1 MKKRITISL
10 LFCML
15 LLCLF
20 ALGGCGNEEVP
31 DEVLNKLVEELD
43 LRVDEENLR
52 WNNVVNATGYTL
64 YVNDVK
70 VKQYGSDETLFYEYD
85 KTENDY
91 TAKVE
96 VKGEK
101 ITNFTA
107 SVQYGVKKTT
117 AEEPEVF
124 ANSVRFA
131 PCSTKIYFRIIPSVE
146 WKEVNESNYI
156 DFSSYTGGTVEYEY
170 YVQGTGFDKTTNVYY
185 TDSAVGK
192 GTVKIKT
199 QLQSV
204 SLSADGN
211 KITWDKVEG
220 AASYTVITDGEQ
232 TITTERS
239 VSFSETEGEHTVY
252 VYANPQDENLNS
264 PSDKAYFQYNTQK
277 QSVDTFTVD
286 DDVVTFEAKKSGVLR
301 YKDGEEW
308 KKAYSVTMKKE
319 NLSVKFVGYYD
330 ADSAT
335 YYTESKV
342 LSFRTGEKMQILF
355 DKTGYLNLQNDGKGV
370 EVKLYQGNDIPDE
383 YSVIEV
389 SEYYIGNCEGGKT
402 YKFESKFSDY
412 INRGV
417 AEDVYYEFPANTL
430 EFYTLPAPDL
440 KIRNGKVVWT
450 IDNKAESYV
459 YGTEEGEMTN
469 TTTEYFTAEE
479 TADRYFV
486 QAVGSDERNVLNS
499 HVSSVDATRWALT
512 SEQLKKG
519 YDFSSARNIKG
530 VATGSSSILAEYDEN
545 NNAMKITPIE
555 ANKEVLLSVDSD
567 DVTLKVGDA
576 VIVKAFSVINV
587 GFRVNGKWKMTLQEK
602 NGSEFKEYVF
612 IATEEIKVRE
622 FGIMPYTKFGELYV
636 SSIRVF
642 RSEDKSDISV
652 AELEKGFPFD
662 STAKI
667 LEKTTCQK
675 GIETSYD
682 AATNS
687 MLIKPTEKNKSVTI
701 GVESFTLN
709 KGDKIVVKAMGQLG
723 AQTASF
729 ITVVNGNKQYVNINT
744 GTEFGEYEYE
754 ANEQCSVTGIQF
766 VPYTAS
772 GSIYVK
778 SIQIVK
784 KSSITISQLET
795 GYVFDGASK
804 IVAYTACE
812 KGLTAGYDEMK
823 NAMKVTLSG
832 TQNLS
837 VSVSV
842 DAFTLNKGDKIV
854 VKALSAI
861 NTSFLING
869 AYKMT
874 LLEENGTDFK
884 EYEWVATENTDV
896 NALGFKVHAK
906 NGELYLYSIKVVRA

>member
-1 MKKRITISL
+1 M
-10 LFCML
+10 
-15 LLCLF
+15 
-20 ALGGCGNEEVP
+20 
-31 DEVLNKLVEELD
+31 
-43 LRVDEENLR
+43 
-52 WNNVVNATGYTL
+52 
-64 YVNDVK
+64 
-70 VKQYGSDETLFYEYD
+70 
-85 KTENDY
+85 
-91 TAKVE
+91 
-96 VKGEK
+96 
-101 ITNFTA
+101 
-107 SVQYGVKKTT
+107 
-117 AEEPEVF
+117 
-124 ANSVRFA
+124 
-131 PCSTKIYFRIIPSVE
+131 
-146 WKEVNESNYI
+146 
-156 DFSSYTGGTVEYEY
+156 
-170 YVQGTGFDKTTNVYY
+170 
-185 TDSAVGK
+185 
-192 GTVKIKT
+192 
-199 QLQSV
+199 
-204 SLSADGN
+204 
-211 KITWDKVEG
+211 
-220 AASYTVITDGEQ
+220 
-232 TITTERS
+232 
-239 VSFSETEGEHTVY
+239 
-252 VYANPQDENLNS
+252 
-264 PSDKAYFQYNTQK
+264 
-277 QSVDTFTVD
+277 
-286 DDVVTFEAKKSGVLR
+286 
-301 YKDGEEW
+301 
-308 KKAYSVTMKKE
+308 
-319 NLSVKFVGYYD
+319 
-330 ADSAT
+330 
-335 YYTESKV
+335 
-342 LSFRTGEKMQILF
+342 
-355 DKTGYLNLQNDGKGV
+355 
-370 EVKLYQGNDIPDE
+370 
-383 YSVIEV
+383 

-412 INRGV
+412 INRGGV
-417 AEDVYYEFPANTL
+417 EDVYYEFPANTL

-459 YGTEEGEMTN
+459 YGTEEGKMTN

-512 SEQLKKG
+512 SEQLKNG

-530 VATGSSSILAEYDEN
+530 VATGSSSILAEYDET

-602 NGSEFKEYVF
+602 NGSDFKEYVF

-622 FGIMPYTKFGELYV
+622 FGIMPYTRFGELYV

-652 AELEKGFPFD
+652 AELEKGFSFD
-662 STAKI
+662 STTKI

-675 GIETSYD
+675 GIESSYD
-682 AATNS
+682 SATDS
-687 MLIKPTEKNKSVTI
+687 MLIMPTEKNKSVTI

-812 KGLTAGYDEMK
+812 KGLTAGYDETK

-854 VKALSAI
+854 VKASPP
-861 NTSFLING
+861 
-869 AYKMT
+869 
-874 LLEENGTDFK
+874 
-884 EYEWVATENTDV
+884 
-896 NALGFKVHAK
+896 
-906 NGELYLYSIKVVRA
+906 SIRVS